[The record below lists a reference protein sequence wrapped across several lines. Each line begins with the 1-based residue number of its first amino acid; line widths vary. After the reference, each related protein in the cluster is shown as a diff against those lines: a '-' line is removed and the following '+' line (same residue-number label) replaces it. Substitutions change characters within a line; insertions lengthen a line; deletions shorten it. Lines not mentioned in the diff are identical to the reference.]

1 VRIAT
6 SGAVSSQAC
15 ELAPDAVEFRSAD
28 GRARA
33 SFFLPPDWIA
43 REDEGTIVEIG
54 FRREFEAGFAD
65 APFASVPWRKS
76 PRTVAIDLSGR

>member
-1 VRIAT
+1 VPAEEIER
-6 SGAVSSQAC
+6 
-15 ELAPDAVEFRSAD
+15 
-28 GRARA
+28 
-33 SFFLPPDWIA
+33 
-43 REDEGTIVEIG
+43 REALGEIG